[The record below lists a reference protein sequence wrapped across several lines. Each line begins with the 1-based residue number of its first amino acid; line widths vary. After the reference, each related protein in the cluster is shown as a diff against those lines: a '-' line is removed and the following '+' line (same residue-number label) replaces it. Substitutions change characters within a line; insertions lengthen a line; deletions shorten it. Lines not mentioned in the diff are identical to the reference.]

1 MVQSRPVRKHTLWRR
16 IYRNWGLYL
25 LMLPAAAIFICF
37 TYLPM
42 YGIVI
47 AFKDFRPAQG
57 IMGSSWAGM
66 KYFERYFNSY
76 MFSNTIINTLVIS
89 LYTIAVTFPL
99 PIVIALMCNQM
110 YAKRFK
116 KFFQVSTYLPHF
128 ISTVVM
134 CGMIIL
140 FLSPSS
146 GILPKLAGMV
156 GIQMGD
162 LMGNAGAFSSIYVW
176 TEVWQ
181 HVGWDS
187 IMYIAALSAV
197 DPQLYEA
204 AVVDGANK
212 WQKVWY
218 IDIPMLA
225 TTAIVLFILRAG
237 SVMSVGFE
245 KVYLLQNDLNIS
257 ASEIIST
264 YVYKM
269 GLRSS
274 QYSYSAAIGLFNNV
288 VNFILLLAVNFIAG
302 RLGDT
307 SLF

>member
-1 MVQSRPVRKHTLWRR
+1 MPGDRSAGRSLWLRIRR
-16 IYRNWGLYL
+16 NGGLYL
-25 LMLPAAAIFICF
+25 LMIPAMIIFICF

-47 AFKDFRPAQG
+47 AFKNFKPARG
-57 IMGSSWAGM
+57 ILGSEWAGLRYFK
-66 KYFERYFNSY
+66 KYFSSY
-76 MFSNTIINTLVIS
+76 MFSNTIRNTLLIS
-89 LYTIAVTFPL
+89 IYTILVTFPL
-99 PIVIALMCNQM
+99 PILIALMCNQM

-134 CGMIIL
+134 CGMIVL

-146 GILPKLAGMV
+146 GVIPKLLGYIGV
-156 GIQMGD
+156 QTGD
-162 LMGNAGAFSSIYVW
+162 LMGKASAFSSIYVW
-176 TEVWQ
+176 TEAWQ

-212 WQKVWY
+212 WQKMRS
-218 IDIPMLA
+218 IDIPLLMP
-225 TTAIVLFILRAG
+225 TAVVLFILRAG

-245 KVYLLQNDLNIS
+245 KVYLLQNDLTIS

-269 GLRSS
+269 GLKSN

-302 RLGDT
+302 KMGDT